1 MNMTFCCFL
10 CVGDSI
16 SSLNGLFINF
26 RWNRLWKIL
35 RDFFH
40 FFFPLPENFRLVLER
55 RSSHLYCFHEINF
68 YYNSFWSASQN
79 LCRGW
84 EKWKLNGVHV
94 LFGKFEHVWRECCHL
109 SSGFMDIGVVKFH
122 NQVSEQ
128 VYIIASHLRKYVK
141 WTFLV
146 NFVGR
151 LLWHKIVLF
160 IQFSWRH
167 VSREFCGNSI
177 IEECFRRWLTAK
189 SLPQMASREN
199 QSTKFSII
207 SKEQSVSQP
216 KIPRISYLCSRLWR
230 FSLSPTFSHK
240 HITCILFSN
249 LCYATN

>member
-1 MNMTFCCFL
+1 MVFM
-10 CVGDSI
+10 
-16 SSLNGLFINF
+16 LF
-26 RWNRLWKIL
+26 
-35 RDFFH
+35 
-40 FFFPLPENFRLVLER
+40 
-55 RSSHLYCFHEINF
+55 S
-68 YYNSFWSASQN
+68 
-79 LCRGW
+79 
-84 EKWKLNGVHV
+84 
-94 LFGKFEHVWRECCHL
+94 KFEHVWRECCHL

-151 LLWHKIVLF
+151 LLWHKTVLF

-167 VSREFCGNSI
+167 VSRKFCYFKISESI

-199 QSTKFSII
+199 QSTKISIK

-216 KIPRISYLCSRLWR
+216 KIPRTSYL
-230 FSLSPTFSHK
+230 
-240 HITCILFSN
+240 
-249 LCYATN
+249 